1 MQERR
6 MCEEEE
12 TRENFG
18 IWNMFLFFIY
28 FFQISPSG
36 ENERVT
42 AGVKCKFQ
50 KEDAFVAASY
60 SRLHRR
66 NSTYMH
72 RCTYTDTT

>member
-1 MQERR
+1 M
-6 MCEEEE
+6 
-12 TRENFG
+12 FYL
-18 IWNMFLFFIY
+18 FLFIFI
-28 FFQISPSG
+28 FQISPPSG

-72 RCTYTDTT
+72 RCTYADTT